1 MFYSA
6 GLPFHLSR
14 NPYFRRAFSYAA
26 NNSIPGYQPPGYNK
40 LRTTLLHNERSHVE
54 NLLQPIRNTWN
65 QKGVTIVSDGWSDP
79 QRRPLINFMAVTESG
94 PMFLKA
100 VDCSGEVK
108 DREFIAQKI
117 KDVVMEV
124 GPSNVVQIVTDNA
137 AVCKSA
143 GLIIE
148 AEFPNIFWT
157 PCVVHTLNLAL
168 KDICA
173 ARNTERNNEIFEEC
187 RWITQ
192 VADDANFIKNFVM
205 LHSMRLSIF
214 NSFNSL
220 KFLSVAPTRFAT
232 TVVMLKRIALLK
244 KGLQNMVISEQ
255 WTSYKADDVQKA
267 KFVKD
272 TLLDDTWWDK
282 INYIIAFT
290 SPIYDVLRRT
300 DTEASCLHLVYDMW
314 DSMIQDVRKA
324 IYKHERKAE
333 VEHSAFHD
341 VVHSRLI
348 ARWTKSNTPLH
359 CLAHSLNPRYYS
371 HEWLSEDRNRVCPHQ
386 DKEITD
392 ERVKCFKRLFPDADE
407 RRKVN
412 VEFANF
418 SDGREGFADVDSLN
432 DKGKMDPKSWWLVHG
447 VHAPLLQKVALKL
460 LGQPCSSS
468 CSERNWSTYSF
479 IDSLRRNKL
488 LPKRAE
494 DLVFIHSNLRL
505 LSRNS
510 PQYNQEETKMWDIAG
525 SEFGSLD
532 DCGILEIADLS
543 LDEPEL
549 EDPFT
554 NDDV

>member
-1 MFYSA
+1 MSHLLKLPGKGVRPCLKITNANIIELKKIDNEARSKETSKRKLVPLPPNSNEGADQKKKKSSTIASAFNTQARETLDFEIARMFYSA

-157 PCVVHTLNLAL
+157 SCVVHTLNLAL

-220 KFLSVAPTRFAT
+220 
-232 TVVMLKRIALLK
+232 
-244 KGLQNMVISEQ
+244 
-255 WTSYKADDVQKA
+255 
-267 KFVKD
+267 
-272 TLLDDTWWDK
+272 
-282 INYIIAFT
+282 
-290 SPIYDVLRRT
+290 
-300 DTEASCLHLVYDMW
+300 
-314 DSMIQDVRKA
+314 
-324 IYKHERKAE
+324 
-333 VEHSAFHD
+333 
-341 VVHSRLI
+341 
-348 ARWTKSNTPLH
+348 
-359 CLAHSLNPRYYS
+359 
-371 HEWLSEDRNRVCPHQ
+371 
-386 DKEITD
+386 
-392 ERVKCFKRLFPDADE
+392 
-407 RRKVN
+407 
-412 VEFANF
+412 
-418 SDGREGFADVDSLN
+418 
-432 DKGKMDPKSWWLVHG
+432 
-447 VHAPLLQKVALKL
+447 
-460 LGQPCSSS
+460 
-468 CSERNWSTYSF
+468 
-479 IDSLRRNKL
+479 
-488 LPKRAE
+488 
-494 DLVFIHSNLRL
+494 
-505 LSRNS
+505 
-510 PQYNQEETKMWDIAG
+510 
-525 SEFGSLD
+525 
-532 DCGILEIADLS
+532 
-543 LDEPEL
+543 
-549 EDPFT
+549 
-554 NDDV
+554 